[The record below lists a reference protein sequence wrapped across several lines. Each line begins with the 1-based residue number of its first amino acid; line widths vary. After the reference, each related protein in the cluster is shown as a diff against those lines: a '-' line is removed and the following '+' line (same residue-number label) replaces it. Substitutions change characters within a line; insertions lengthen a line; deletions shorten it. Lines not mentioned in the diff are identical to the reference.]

1 MSVAART
8 VRTLAMKD
16 GTPLHLED
24 WVLPAQAA
32 CRGSALIVHGLGE
45 HIGRYAHV
53 VSALLATGIEV
64 RGYDQR
70 GFGRSPGGRG
80 VIPGPDALLDD
91 ARIVFDDWHRD
102 RGDAP
107 FLIGHSMGGAVAAR
121 AVTGGWIAPRGLVLS
136 SPAIAG
142 RLSSL
147 QKFALGVGRRLS
159 PDRPVPSGLK
169 SQYVSRDAAVV
180 DDYRRDALN
189 HGLITPRLAQFIVD
203 AGTQALAGAGRVH
216 VPTLV
221 MIGSGDRLVDVA
233 SARLFH
239 DRLPAALRTLHV
251 YDGFY
256 HELFN
261 EPAADRARALSD
273 LVRWLAAVADGSPV
287 PAPDRGPDQPLA
299 PGAPG

>member
-1 MSVAART
+1 VNPT

-16 GTPLHLED
+16 GAALHLED
-24 WVLPAQAA
+24 WLLPPQAA

-53 VSALLATGIEV
+53 ASALLAIGIEV

-70 GFGRSPGGRG
+70 GFGRSPGARG
-80 VIPGPDALLDD
+80 VIPDADALLDD
-91 ARIVFDDWHRD
+91 ARLVFDDWHRS
-102 RGDAP
+102 RGDRP

-121 AVTGGWIAPRGLVLS
+121 AVTGAWIAPRGLVLS

-142 RLSSL
+142 RLSGL
-147 QKFALGVGRRLS
+147 QKFALRVGRRLS

-169 SQYVSRDAAVV
+169 SQYVSRDPAVV
-180 DDYRRDALN
+180 EHYRRDPLN

-203 AGTQALAGAGRVH
+203 SGTQALAGAADVK

-221 MIGSGDRLVDVA
+221 MIGTDDRLVDVA

-239 DRLPAALRTLHV
+239 DRLPAALRTLRA

-273 LVRWLAAVADGSPV
+273 LVQWLAMVADASPGGTI
-287 PAPDRGPDQPLA
+287 APTA
-299 PGAPG
+299 PR